1 MSDKEK
7 LIENIKKWVKIDN
20 EIKELKK
27 LQNERKEIQ
36 KELSTNLMTSM
47 KENNIDMFNMK
58 QGSIHYKQSKI
69 KKPITKKML
78 QDVLLKYYNNDL
90 AKATRF
96 FCPEDNSPVF
106 LFKKF
111 CKFKSSIISFI
122 LCLISFTPYNLAY
135 TSKFCLTVNFFG
147 NSI

>member
-90 AKATRF
+90 AKATDIN
-96 FCPEDNSPVF
+96 E
-106 LFKKF
+106 
-111 CKFKSSIISFI
+111 FI
-122 LCLISFTPYNLAY
+122 LDNREEVVKETLVHKAN
-135 TSKFCLTVNFFG
+135 
-147 NSI
+147 